1 MDIENE
7 LVDMAVAEKERVRPI
22 ESSVDINTLLCVNYM
37 ASGKLLSSTGSST
50 WWSVMI

>member
-7 LVDMAVAEKERVRPI
+7 LVDMAVAEKEKVGRT
-22 ESSVDINTLLCVNYM
+22 ESSIDINTLLCVKSM